1 MKSLLYFF
9 SNVLEMLKQ
18 YEVVLQ
24 PIVALSEQEQ
34 GFTGTSYTFTVP
46 VWIMCTYKD
55 QLYLYGSCVHT
66 KINCTCMDH
75 V

>member
-1 MKSLLYFF
+1 MKSVRYFF

-18 YEVVLQ
+18 NEVVLQ
-24 PIVALSEQEQ
+24 PIVALSDQVQ

-46 VWIMCTYKD
+46 VWIMCRYKD
-55 QLYLYGSCVHT
+55 QLYLYGSCV